1 MTKKQAL
8 PRSALQKRRECAP
21 DKTLLFLILAL
32 SVFGTL
38 MVFSAS
44 TAYAETRFGDAYY
57 FVKRQTLWLSVGI
70 GAMLLCSRVPPVRL
84 WRLALPLYF
93 ISLALLAL
101 VPIIG
106 SEAGGATRWITIGP
120 LTLQPSEISKTALVL
135 LLSYYFSTPTVEE
148 SMAKRGW
155 QAVRYGI
162 VYPLLLFL
170 SVCVLVVLE
179 KHLSC
184 VIILGCIAVSMIF
197 LAGGNGR
204 VLGGMCFGGGALVTV
219 FALSVE
225 YTRRR
230 ITIWRNPAL
239 YPRDGGWQTLQGLMA
254 IGSGGLF
261 GVGYGESRLKHM
273 YVSEPQNDFI
283 FTIVC
288 EELGLVGASL
298 ALFLFALLVWRG
310 FTVSGALS
318 DRFSSLVA
326 GGLASKVAIQV
337 LLNLGVITNALPN
350 TGISLPFFSYGGSS
364 LVMLFAEMGILLS
377 LSRAAHIKR

>member
-1 MTKKQAL
+1 MTKTKARKASM
-8 PRSALQKRRECAP
+8 PVGIDRP
-21 DKTLLFLILAL
+21 LLLLVLAL
-32 SVFGTL
+32 ACFGSL
-38 MVFSAS
+38 MIFSAS
-44 TAYAETRFGDAYY
+44 TAYAQTRFGDAGY
-57 FVKRQTLWLSVGI
+57 FVKRQTIWLILGI
-70 GAMLLCSRVPPVRL
+70 LTMLAVSRVPVARYAKYTPYL
-84 WRLALPLYF
+84 F
-93 ISLALLAL
+93 IACLILLLL
-101 VPIIG
+101 VPVLG
-106 SEAGGATRWITIGP
+106 SEAGGAKRWIALGP
-120 LTLQPSEISKTALVL
+120 LTLQPSEISKTALIL
-135 LLSYYFSTPTVEE
+135 ILSYYFSHPKVETA
-148 SMAKRGW
+148 MAKRGGKN
-155 QAVRYGI
+155 VFFGI
-162 VYPLLLFL
+162 FLPLLFFL
-170 SVCVLVVLE
+170 AVALLVVLE

-184 VIILGCIAVSMIF
+184 IIILGVITVSMIF